1 MSEEKAIK
9 SYKGFNK
16 DMTCRGFQYEEGR
29 DYETDKAEACET
41 GFHAC
46 EYPLDCFGYYA
57 PASSEFH
64 VVEHGGELSRHGGDS
79 KVASTKIHIGAKISI
94 AGMVKAAIEFT
105 TSRIKPEAN
114 SDEKYGASSATGS
127 CGASSA
133 TGYKGAS
140 SATGY
145 KGASSATGDYGAS
158 SATGYKGASSA
169 TGYKGASSATGDYG
183 ASSATGSCGASV
195 VTGYQS
201 VSYAGNETAIAVAWG
216 IESSAKG
223 IKGATLVLSEWVVK
237 DDKYVLKDTR
247 LVRVDGETIKEDVA
261 YTLKDGKVVEA

>member
-1 MSEEKAIK
+1 MSEEKVIK

-16 DMTCRGFQYEEGR
+16 DMTCRGFQYEEGK
-29 DYETDKAEACET
+29 DYETDRAEACET

-46 EYPLDCFGYYA
+46 EYPLDCFGYYS
-57 PASSEFH
+57 PSKSVLHE
-64 VVEHGGELSRHGGDS
+64 VTQSGELSYHNDDS
-79 KVASTKIHIGAKISI
+79 KVASTKIHIGARISI

-105 TSRIKPEAN
+105 MSRIKPEAN
-114 SDEKYGASSATGS
+114 SDERH
-127 CGASSA
+127 GASSA

-145 KGASSATGDYGAS
+145 YGASSATGCKGASSATGDYGAS
-158 SATGYKGASSA
+158 SATG
-169 TGYKGASSATGDYG
+169 DY
-183 ASSATGSCGASV
+183 GASV

-216 IESSAKG
+216 VESSAKG
-223 IKGATLVLSEWVVK
+223 IKGATLVLSEWIEN
-237 DDKYVLKDTR
+237 DKGGYVLKDTR

-261 YTLKDGKVVEA
+261 YTLKDGKAVEA

>member
-1 MSEEKAIK
+1 MSEEKTIT

-16 DMTCRGFQYEEGR
+16 DMTCRGFQYEEGK
-29 DYETDKAEACET
+29 DYKTDRAEACKT

-64 VVEHGGELSRHGGDS
+64 VVEQSGELSGNDGDS

-105 TSRIKPEAN
+105 MSRIKPEAK
-114 SDEKYGASSATGS
+114 SDDK
-127 CGASSA
+127 
-133 TGYKGAS
+133 
-140 SATGY
+140 
-145 KGASSATGDYGAS
+145 
-158 SATGYKGASSA
+158 
-169 TGYKGASSATGDYG
+169 
-183 ASSATGSCGASV
+183 GASV

-201 VSYAGNETAIAVAWG
+201 VSCAGNETAIAVAWG

-223 IKGATLVLSEWVVK
+223 IKGATLVLSEWAVD

-261 YTLKDGKVVEA
+261 YTLKDGEVVEA

>member
-1 MSEEKAIK
+1 MSKEKAIT

-16 DMTCRGFQYEEGR
+16 DMTCRGFQYEEGK
-29 DYETDKAEACET
+29 DYETERAKACET

-64 VVEHGGELSRHGGDS
+64 VVEQSGELSGNDGDS

-105 TSRIKPEAN
+105 MSRIKPEVK

-133 TGYKGAS
+133 TG
-140 SATGY
+140 
-145 KGASSATGDYGAS
+145 DY
-158 SATGYKGASSA
+158 
-169 TGYKGASSATGDYG
+169 
-183 ASSATGSCGASV
+183 GASV

-223 IKGATLVLSEWVVK
+223 IKGATLVLSEWVVG

-261 YTLKDGKVVEA
+261 YTLKDGEVVEA

>member
-1 MSEEKAIK
+1 
-9 SYKGFNK
+9 
-16 DMTCRGFQYEEGR
+16 MTCRGFQYEEGK
-29 DYETDKAEACET
+29 DYETERAEACKT

-46 EYPLDCFGYYA
+46 EYPLDCFRYYA
-57 PASSEFH
+57 LASSEFH
-64 VVEHGGELSRHGGDS
+64 VVEQSGELSRNGGDS

-105 TSRIKPEAN
+105 MSRIKPEAK
-114 SDEKYGASSATGS
+114 SDENYGASSATGDYGAS
-127 CGASSA
+127 SATGLCGASSA

-140 SATGY
+140 SATGLC
-145 KGASSATGDYGAS
+145 
-158 SATGYKGASSA
+158 
-169 TGYKGASSATGDYG
+169 G

-223 IKGATLVLSEWVVK
+223 VKGATLVLSEWVEGN
-237 DDKYVLKDTR
+237 DKYVLKDTR

-261 YTLKDGKVVEA
+261 YTLKDGEVVEA

>member
-1 MSEEKAIK
+1 MCEEKVIT

-16 DMTCRGFQYEEGR
+16 DMTCRGFQYEEGK
-29 DYETDKAEACET
+29 DYEADRAEACTT

-46 EYPLDCFGYYA
+46 EYPLDCFGYYS

-64 VVEHGGELSRHGGDS
+64 VVEQSGELSGNDGDS

-94 AGMVKAAIEFT
+94 AGMVKAAIEFAM
-105 TSRIKPEAN
+105 SRIKPEAK
-114 SDEKYGASSATGS
+114 SDEK
-127 CGASSA
+127 
-133 TGYKGAS
+133 
-140 SATGY
+140 
-145 KGASSATGDYGAS
+145 YGAS

-169 TGYKGASSATGDYG
+169 TGYKGAS
-183 ASSATGSCGASV
+183 V
-195 VTGYQS
+195 VTGCHG

-223 IKGATLVLSEWVVK
+223 IKGATLVLSEWVVS

-261 YTLKDGKVVEA
+261 YTLKDGEVVEA

>member
-1 MSEEKAIK
+1 MSEEKVIT
-9 SYKGFNK
+9 SYKGFSK
-16 DMTCRGFQYEEGR
+16 DMTCRGFQYEEGK
-29 DYETDKAEACET
+29 DYETDRAEACKT

-46 EYPLDCFGYYA
+46 EYPLDCFGYYS

-64 VVEHGGELSRHGGDS
+64 VVEQSGELSGNDGDS

-105 TSRIKPEAN
+105 MSRIKPEAK
-114 SDEKYGASSATGS
+114 SDEKYGASSATGN

-133 TGYKGAS
+133 TGNY
-140 SATGY
+140 
-145 KGASSATGDYGAS
+145 GASSATGDYGAS
-158 SATGYKGASSA
+158 SATGYK
-169 TGYKGASSATGDYG
+169 G

-223 IKGATLVLSEWVVK
+223 IMGATLVLSEWVVG

-261 YTLKDGKVVEA
+261 YTLKDGEVVEA

>member
-1 MSEEKAIK
+1 MSEEKVIT

-16 DMTCRGFQYEEGR
+16 DMTCRGFQYEEGK
-29 DYETDKAEACET
+29 DYETERAEACET

-64 VVEHGGELSRHGGDS
+64 VVEQSGELSRNGDDS
-79 KVASTKIHIGAKISI
+79 KVASTKIHIGVKISI

-105 TSRIKPEAN
+105 MSRIKPESK
-114 SDEKYGASSATGS
+114 SDEKYGASSATG
-127 CGASSA
+127 
-133 TGYKGAS
+133 YK
-140 SATGY
+140 
-145 KGASSATGDYGAS
+145 
-158 SATGYKGASSA
+158 
-169 TGYKGASSATGDYG
+169 
-183 ASSATGSCGASV
+183 GASV

-223 IKGATLVLSEWVVK
+223 VKGATLVLSEWVEGN
-237 DDKYVLKDTR
+237 DKYVLKDTR

-261 YTLKDGKVVEA
+261 YTLKDGEVVEA